1 MARNIDSVGDI
12 IDSIKK
18 RWKIAGTL
26 EEINERVKSGL
37 DDVRKDLKFELNDL
51 RNLFKKYPEIFLT
64 EFLEACNGEN
74 IRKYITDKYLRA
86 NTYLSTNIKDSEQV
100 GYFNDIYNIM
110 EKAAERLYEGLL
122 EKLRVEVD
130 KQKTIVHEE
139 KGKENAEEMEEIDA
153 LHLFDD
159 DEFEDK
165 QDKQEKKEKK
175 EEKKMEE
182 NVKKRRI
189 SQKMRNNLA
198 NDTTPIDEFLP
209 ENSQKFKGYL
219 QERGVQTLGDY
230 LRYFGESYQALF
242 KWVNTNCH
250 DAYEELNQNII
261 AYADLHKETKQP
273 KKRDDFFSNLYFSNL
288 RERPCEDFRKDSETM
303 NRISDEFVIFANQ
316 QLDLLLKDSTVSE
329 EDLNKKYGDLVS
341 EYHKIIDEKREQLSR
356 EETVNRLRGKIG
368 DDAKY
373 HHKQFTQDL
382 EPGVH
387 KHHGGGREL

>member
-1 MARNIDSVGDI
+1 MARDIDSVGDI

-18 RWKIAGTL
+18 RWKIAGSL

-37 DDVRKDLKFELNDL
+37 EDVRKNPKFDLNDL

-64 EFLEACNGEN
+64 EFLKECNGEN
-74 IRKYITDKYLRA
+74 IREYITDKYLRA
-86 NTYLSTNIKDSEQV
+86 NTYLSTDIINSEQV
-100 GYFNDIYNIM
+100 GYFNDIYSVM
-110 EKAAERLYEGLL
+110 EKAAEQLYKDLL
-122 EKLRVEVD
+122 AKLRVEVN
-130 KQKTIVHEE
+130 KQKAIVQEE
-139 KGKENAEEMEEIDA
+139 KGEEKEEETEEIDA

-159 DEFEDK
+159 DEFEN
-165 QDKQEKKEKK
+165 KQEKKE
-175 EEKKMEE
+175 EERKMEE
-182 NVKKRRI
+182 NMKENAKKRRI

-198 NDTTPIDEFLP
+198 NDTTPIEEFLP

-288 RERPCEDFRKDSETM
+288 RERPCEDFKKDSETM

-356 EETVNRLRGKIG
+356 EETVNRLRGQIG

>member
-86 NTYLSTNIKDSEQV
+86 NTYLSTDIINSEQV
-100 GYFNDIYNIM
+100 GYFNDIYSVM
-110 EKAAERLYEGLL
+110 EKASERLYKDLL
-122 EKLRVEVD
+122 AKLRVEVN
-130 KQKTIVHEE
+130 KQKAIVQEE
-139 KGKENAEEMEEIDA
+139 KGEEKEEETEEIDA

-159 DEFEDK
+159 DEFEN
-165 QDKQEKKEKK
+165 KQEKKE
-175 EEKKMEE
+175 EERKMEE
-182 NVKKRRI
+182 NMKENAKKRRI

-198 NDTTPIDEFLP
+198 NDTTPIEEFLP

-219 QERGVQTLGDY
+219 QERGVRTLGDY
-230 LRYFGESYQALF
+230 LRFFGESYQALF

-250 DAYEELNQNII
+250 DVYEKLNQNII

-316 QLDLLLKDSTVSE
+316 QLDLLSKDPTVSE
-329 EDLNKKYGDLVS
+329 KELNIMYNKMVL

-356 EETVNRLRGKIG
+356 EETVNRLRGQIG

>member
-1 MARNIDSVGDI
+1 MARDIDSVGDI

-18 RWKIAGTL
+18 RWKIAGSL

-37 DDVRKDLKFELNDL
+37 EDVRKDPKFDLNDL
-51 RNLFKKYPEIFLT
+51 RNLFKKYPELFLT
-64 EFLEACNGEN
+64 EFLKECNGEN
-74 IRKYITDKYLRA
+74 IREYITDKYLRA
-86 NTYLSTNIKDSEQV
+86 NTYLSTDIINSEQV
-100 GYFNDIYNIM
+100 GYFNDIYSVM
-110 EKAAERLYEGLL
+110 EKAAEQLYKDLL
-122 EKLRVEVD
+122 VKLRVEVN
-130 KQKTIVHEE
+130 KQKAIVQEE
-139 KGKENAEEMEEIDA
+139 KGEEKEEETEEIDA

-159 DEFEDK
+159 DEFEN
-165 QDKQEKKEKK
+165 KQEKKE
-175 EEKKMEE
+175 EERKMEE
-182 NVKKRRI
+182 NMKENAKKRRI

-198 NDTTPIDEFLP
+198 NDTTPIEEFLP

-219 QERGVQTLGDY
+219 QERGVRTLGDY
-230 LRYFGESYQALF
+230 LRFFGESYQALF

-250 DAYEELNQNII
+250 DVYEKLNQNII

-316 QLDLLLKDSTVSE
+316 QLDLLSKDPTVSE
-329 EDLNKKYGDLVS
+329 KELNIMYNKMVL

-356 EETVNRLRGKIG
+356 EETVNRLRGQIG

>member
-1 MARNIDSVGDI
+1 MARDTDSVSEI

-18 RWKIAGTL
+18 RWKIAGSL

-37 DDVRKDLKFELNDL
+37 EDVRKDLKFDLNDL

-64 EFLEACNGEN
+64 EFLKECNGEN
-74 IRKYITDKYLRA
+74 IREYITDKYLRA
-86 NTYLSTNIKDSEQV
+86 NTYLSTDIINSEQV
-100 GYFNDIYNIM
+100 GYFNDIYSVM
-110 EKAAERLYEGLL
+110 EKAAEQLYKDLL
-122 EKLRVEVD
+122 AKLRVEVN
-130 KQKTIVHEE
+130 KQKAIVQEE
-139 KGKENAEEMEEIDA
+139 KGEEKEEETEEIDA

-159 DEFEDK
+159 DEFEN
-165 QDKQEKKEKK
+165 KQEKKE
-175 EEKKMEE
+175 EERKMEE
-182 NVKKRRI
+182 NMKENAKKRRI

-198 NDTTPIDEFLP
+198 NDTTPIEEFLP

-219 QERGVQTLGDY
+219 QERGVRTLGDY
-230 LRYFGESYQALF
+230 LRFFGESYQALF

-250 DAYEELNQNII
+250 DVYEKLNQNII

-316 QLDLLLKDSTVSE
+316 QLDLLSKDPTVSE
-329 EDLNKKYGDLVS
+329 KELNIMYNKMVL

-356 EETVNRLRGKIG
+356 EETVNRLRGQIG

>member
-1 MARNIDSVGDI
+1 MARDTDSVSEI

-18 RWKIAGTL
+18 RWKIAGSL

-37 DDVRKDLKFELNDL
+37 EDVRKDPKFDLNDL
-51 RNLFKKYPEIFLT
+51 RNLFKKYPELFLT

-86 NTYLSTNIKDSEQV
+86 NTYLSTDIINSEQV
-100 GYFNDIYNIM
+100 GYFNDIYSVM
-110 EKAAERLYEGLL
+110 EKASERLYKDLL
-122 EKLRVEVD
+122 AKLRVEVN
-130 KQKTIVHEE
+130 KQKAIVQEE
-139 KGKENAEEMEEIDA
+139 KGEEKEEETEEIDA

-159 DEFEDK
+159 DEFEN
-165 QDKQEKKEKK
+165 KQEKKE
-175 EEKKMEE
+175 EERKMEE
-182 NVKKRRI
+182 NMKENAKKRRI

-198 NDTTPIDEFLP
+198 NDTTPIEEFLP

-219 QERGVQTLGDY
+219 QERGVRTLGDY
-230 LRYFGESYQALF
+230 LRFFGESYQALF

-250 DAYEELNQNII
+250 DVYEKLNQNII

-316 QLDLLLKDSTVSE
+316 QLDLLSKDPTVSE
-329 EDLNKKYGDLVS
+329 KELNIMYNKMVL

-356 EETVNRLRGKIG
+356 EETVNRLRGQIG

>member
-1 MARNIDSVGDI
+1 MARDTDSVSEI

-18 RWKIAGTL
+18 RWKIAGSL

-37 DDVRKDLKFELNDL
+37 EDVRKDPKFDLNDL
-51 RNLFKKYPEIFLT
+51 RNLFKKYPELFLT
-64 EFLEACNGEN
+64 EFLKECNGEN

-86 NTYLSTNIKDSEQV
+86 NTYLSTDIINSEQV
-100 GYFNDIYNIM
+100 GYFNDIYSVM
-110 EKAAERLYEGLL
+110 EKASERLYKDLL
-122 EKLRVEVD
+122 AKLRVEVN
-130 KQKTIVHEE
+130 KQKAIVQEE
-139 KGKENAEEMEEIDA
+139 KGEEKEEETEEIDA

-159 DEFEDK
+159 DEFEN
-165 QDKQEKKEKK
+165 KQEKKE
-175 EEKKMEE
+175 EERKMEE
-182 NVKKRRI
+182 NMKENAKKRRI

-198 NDTTPIDEFLP
+198 NDTTPIEEFLP

-219 QERGVQTLGDY
+219 QERGVRTLGDY
-230 LRYFGESYQALF
+230 LRFFGESYQALF

-250 DAYEELNQNII
+250 DVYEKLNQNII

-316 QLDLLLKDSTVSE
+316 QLDLLSKDPTVSE
-329 EDLNKKYGDLVS
+329 KELNIMYNKMVL

-356 EETVNRLRGKIG
+356 EETVNRLRGQIG

>member
-1 MARNIDSVGDI
+1 MARDTDSVGDI

-18 RWKIAGTL
+18 RWKIARTL

-37 DDVRKDLKFELNDL
+37 EDVRKDLKFDLNDL

-64 EFLEACNGEN
+64 GFLKKRNGEN

-86 NTYLSTNIKDSEQV
+86 NTYLSTDIKNSEQV
-100 GYFNDIYNIM
+100 GHFNDTYSVM
-110 EKAAERLYEGLL
+110 ERAAEQLYKDLL
-122 EKLRVEVD
+122 PKLSVEA
-130 KQKTIVHEE
+130 KEQKTIVQEE
-139 KGKENAEEMEEIDA
+139 KGEEKEEETEEIDA

-159 DEFEDK
+159 DEFEN
-165 QDKQEKKEKK
+165 KQEKKE
-175 EEKKMEE
+175 EERKMEE
-182 NVKKRRI
+182 NMKENAKKRRI

-198 NDTTPIDEFLP
+198 NDTTPIEEFLP

-219 QERGVQTLGDY
+219 QERGVRTLGDY
-230 LRYFGESYQALF
+230 LRFFGESYQALF

-250 DAYEELNQNII
+250 DVYEKLNQNII

-316 QLDLLLKDSTVSE
+316 QLDLLSKDPTVSE

-356 EETVNRLRGKIG
+356 EETVNRLRGQIG

>member
-1 MARNIDSVGDI
+1 MARDIDSVGDI

-18 RWKIAGTL
+18 RWKIAGSL

-37 DDVRKDLKFELNDL
+37 EDVRKDPKFDLNDL
-51 RNLFKKYPEIFLT
+51 RNLFKKYPELFLT
-64 EFLEACNGEN
+64 EFLKECNGEN
-74 IRKYITDKYLRA
+74 IREYITDKYLRA
-86 NTYLSTNIKDSEQV
+86 NTYLSTDIINSEQV
-100 GYFNDIYNIM
+100 GYFNDIYSVM
-110 EKAAERLYEGLL
+110 EKASKQLYKDLL
-122 EKLRVEVD
+122 VKLSVEVN
-130 KQKTIVHEE
+130 KQKAIVQEE
-139 KGKENAEEMEEIDA
+139 KGEEKEEETEEIDA

-159 DEFEDK
+159 DEFEN
-165 QDKQEKKEKK
+165 KQEKKE
-175 EEKKMEE
+175 EERKMEE
-182 NVKKRRI
+182 NMKENAKKRRI

-198 NDTTPIDEFLP
+198 NDTTPIEEFLP

-219 QERGVQTLGDY
+219 QERGVRTLGDY
-230 LRYFGESYQALF
+230 LRFFGESYQALF

-250 DAYEELNQNII
+250 DVYEKLNQNII

-316 QLDLLLKDSTVSE
+316 QLDLLSKDPTVSE

-356 EETVNRLRGKIG
+356 EETVNRLRGQIG

>member
-1 MARNIDSVGDI
+1 MARDIDSVGDI

-18 RWKIAGTL
+18 RWKIAGSL

-37 DDVRKDLKFELNDL
+37 EDVRKDPKFDLNDL

-64 EFLEACNGEN
+64 EFLKECNGEN
-74 IRKYITDKYLRA
+74 IREYITDKYLRA
-86 NTYLSTNIKDSEQV
+86 NTYPSTDIKDSEQV
-100 GYFNDIYNIM
+100 GYFNDIYSVM
-110 EKAAERLYEGLL
+110 EKAAEQLYKDLL
-122 EKLRVEVD
+122 AKLRVEVN
-130 KQKTIVHEE
+130 KQKAIVQEE
-139 KGKENAEEMEEIDA
+139 KGEEKEEETEEIDA

-159 DEFEDK
+159 DEFEN
-165 QDKQEKKEKK
+165 KQEKKE
-175 EEKKMEE
+175 EERKMEE
-182 NVKKRRI
+182 NMKENAKKRRI

-198 NDTTPIDEFLP
+198 NDTTPIEEFLP

-219 QERGVQTLGDY
+219 QERGVRTLGDY
-230 LRYFGESYQALF
+230 LRFFGESYQALF

-250 DAYEELNQNII
+250 DVYEKLNQNII

-316 QLDLLLKDSTVSE
+316 QLDLLSKDPTVSE
-329 EDLNKKYGDLVS
+329 KELNIMYNKMVL

-356 EETVNRLRGKIG
+356 EETVNRLRGQIG

>member
-1 MARNIDSVGDI
+1 MARDTDSVSEI

-18 RWKIAGTL
+18 RWKIAGSL

-37 DDVRKDLKFELNDL
+37 EDVRKDPKFDLNDL
-51 RNLFKKYPEIFLT
+51 RNLFKKYPELFLT

-86 NTYLSTNIKDSEQV
+86 NTYLSTDIINSEQV
-100 GYFNDIYNIM
+100 GYFNDIYSVM
-110 EKAAERLYEGLL
+110 EKASERLYKDLL
-122 EKLRVEVD
+122 AKLRVEVN
-130 KQKTIVHEE
+130 KQKAIVQEE
-139 KGKENAEEMEEIDA
+139 KGEEKEEETEEIDA

-159 DEFEDK
+159 DEFEN
-165 QDKQEKKEKK
+165 KQEKKE
-175 EEKKMEE
+175 EERKMEE
-182 NVKKRRI
+182 NMKENAKKRRI

-198 NDTTPIDEFLP
+198 NDTTPIEEFLP

-219 QERGVQTLGDY
+219 QERGVRTLGDY
-230 LRYFGESYQALF
+230 LRFFGESYQALF

-250 DAYEELNQNII
+250 DVYEKLNQNII

-356 EETVNRLRGKIG
+356 EETVNRLRGQIG

>member
-1 MARNIDSVGDI
+1 MARDTDSVSEI

-37 DDVRKDLKFELNDL
+37 DDVRKNLKFELNDL

-122 EKLRVEVD
+122 AKLRVEVD
-130 KQKTIVHEE
+130 KQKAIVQEE
-139 KGKENAEEMEEIDA
+139 KGEEKEEETEEIDA

-159 DEFEDK
+159 DEFEN
-165 QDKQEKKEKK
+165 KQEKKE
-175 EEKKMEE
+175 EERKMEE
-182 NVKKRRI
+182 NMKENAKKRRI

-198 NDTTPIDEFLP
+198 NDTTPIEEFLP

-219 QERGVQTLGDY
+219 QERGVRTLGDY
-230 LRYFGESYQALF
+230 LRFFGESYQALF

-250 DAYEELNQNII
+250 DVYEKLNQNII

-316 QLDLLLKDSTVSE
+316 QLDLLSKDPTVSE
-329 EDLNKKYGDLVS
+329 KELNIMYNKMVL

-356 EETVNRLRGKIG
+356 EETVNRLRGQIG

>member
-1 MARNIDSVGDI
+1 MARDIDSVGDI

-18 RWKIAGTL
+18 RWKIAGSL

-37 DDVRKDLKFELNDL
+37 EDVRKNPKFDLNDL

-64 EFLEACNGEN
+64 EFLKECNGEN
-74 IRKYITDKYLRA
+74 IREYITDKYLRA
-86 NTYLSTNIKDSEQV
+86 NTYLSTDIINSEQV
-100 GYFNDIYNIM
+100 GYFNDIYSVM
-110 EKAAERLYEGLL
+110 EKAAEQLYKDLL
-122 EKLRVEVD
+122 VKLRVEVN
-130 KQKTIVHEE
+130 KQKAIVQEE
-139 KGKENAEEMEEIDA
+139 KGEEKEEETEEIDA

-159 DEFEDK
+159 DEFEN
-165 QDKQEKKEKK
+165 KQEKKE
-175 EEKKMEE
+175 EERKMEE
-182 NVKKRRI
+182 NMKENAKKRRI

-198 NDTTPIDEFLP
+198 NDTTPIEEFLP

-288 RERPCEDFRKDSETM
+288 RERPCEDFKKDSETM

-373 HHKQFTQDL
+373 HHKPFTQDL

>member
-1 MARNIDSVGDI
+1 MARDTDSVSEI

-18 RWKIAGTL
+18 RWKIAGSL

-37 DDVRKDLKFELNDL
+37 EDVRKDPKFDLNDL
-51 RNLFKKYPEIFLT
+51 RNLFKKYPELFLT

-86 NTYLSTNIKDSEQV
+86 NTYLSTDIINSEQV
-100 GYFNDIYNIM
+100 GYFNDIYSVM
-110 EKAAERLYEGLL
+110 EKASERLYKDLL
-122 EKLRVEVD
+122 AKLRVEVN
-130 KQKTIVHEE
+130 KQKAIVQEE
-139 KGKENAEEMEEIDA
+139 KGEEKEEETEEIDA

-159 DEFEDK
+159 DEFEN
-165 QDKQEKKEKK
+165 KQEKKE
-175 EEKKMEE
+175 EERKMEE
-182 NVKKRRI
+182 NMKENAKKRRI

-198 NDTTPIDEFLP
+198 NDTTPIEEFLP

-219 QERGVQTLGDY
+219 QERGVRTLGDY
-230 LRYFGESYQALF
+230 LRFFGESYQALF

-250 DAYEELNQNII
+250 DVYEKLNQNII
-261 AYADLHKETKQP
+261 AYADLQKEVKQP
-273 KKRDDFFSNLYFSNL
+273 KKSDDFLSRLK
-288 RERPCEDFRKDSETM
+288 ERPCEEFRKDSESM
-303 NRISDEFVIFANQ
+303 KKISDEFAIYANH
-316 QLDLLLKDSTVSE
+316 QLDSLLKDSSIRE
-329 EDLNKKYGDLVS
+329 DDLNNMYNNMVS

-356 EETVNRLRGKIG
+356 EETVNRLRGQIG

>member
-1 MARNIDSVGDI
+1 M
-12 IDSIKK
+12 
-18 RWKIAGTL
+18 
-26 EEINERVKSGL
+26 EEN
-37 DDVRKDLKFELNDL
+37 
-51 RNLFKKYPEIFLT
+51 
-64 EFLEACNGEN
+64 
-74 IRKYITDKYLRA
+74 
-86 NTYLSTNIKDSEQV
+86 
-100 GYFNDIYNIM
+100 M
-110 EKAAERLYEGLL
+110 
-122 EKLRVEVD
+122 
-130 KQKTIVHEE
+130 
-139 KGKENAEEMEEIDA
+139 KENA
-153 LHLFDD
+153 
-159 DEFEDK
+159 
-165 QDKQEKKEKK
+165 
-175 EEKKMEE
+175 
-182 NVKKRRI
+182 KKRRI

-198 NDTTPIDEFLP
+198 NDTTPIEEFLP

-219 QERGVQTLGDY
+219 QERGVRTLGDY
-230 LRYFGESYQALF
+230 LRFFGESYQALF

-250 DAYEELNQNII
+250 DVYEKLNQNII

-316 QLDLLLKDSTVSE
+316 QLDLLSKDPTVSE
-329 EDLNKKYGDLVS
+329 KELNIMYNKMVL

-356 EETVNRLRGKIG
+356 EETVNRLRGQIG

>member
-1 MARNIDSVGDI
+1 MARDTDSVSEI

-18 RWKIAGTL
+18 RWKIAGSL

-37 DDVRKDLKFELNDL
+37 EDVRKDLKFELNDL

-86 NTYLSTNIKDSEQV
+86 NTYLSTDIINSEQV
-100 GYFNDIYNIM
+100 GYFNDIYSVM
-110 EKAAERLYEGLL
+110 EKASKQLYKDLL
-122 EKLRVEVD
+122 AKLRVEVN
-130 KQKTIVHEE
+130 KQKAIVQEE
-139 KGKENAEEMEEIDA
+139 KGEEKEEETEEIDA

-159 DEFEDK
+159 DEFEN
-165 QDKQEKKEKK
+165 KQEKKE
-175 EEKKMEE
+175 EERKMEE
-182 NVKKRRI
+182 NMKENAKKRRI

-198 NDTTPIDEFLP
+198 NDTTPIEEFLP

-219 QERGVQTLGDY
+219 QERGVRTLGDY
-230 LRYFGESYQALF
+230 LRFFGESYQALF

-250 DAYEELNQNII
+250 DVYEKLNQNII

-316 QLDLLLKDSTVSE
+316 QLDLLSKDPTVSE
-329 EDLNKKYGDLVS
+329 KELNIMYNKMVL

-356 EETVNRLRGKIG
+356 EETVNRLRGQIG

>member
-1 MARNIDSVGDI
+1 MARDTDSVSEI

-18 RWKIAGTL
+18 RWKIAGSL

-37 DDVRKDLKFELNDL
+37 EDVRKDPKFDLNDL

-64 EFLEACNGEN
+64 EFLKECNGEN

-86 NTYLSTNIKDSEQV
+86 NTYLSTDIINSEQV
-100 GYFNDIYNIM
+100 GYFNDIYSVM
-110 EKAAERLYEGLL
+110 EKASERLYKDLL
-122 EKLRVEVD
+122 AKLRVEVN
-130 KQKTIVHEE
+130 KQKAIVQEE
-139 KGKENAEEMEEIDA
+139 KGEEKEEETEEIDA

-159 DEFEDK
+159 DEFEN
-165 QDKQEKKEKK
+165 KQEKKE
-175 EEKKMEE
+175 EERKMEE
-182 NVKKRRI
+182 NMKENAKKRRI

-198 NDTTPIDEFLP
+198 NDTTPIEEFLP

-219 QERGVQTLGDY
+219 QERGVRTLGDY
-230 LRYFGESYQALF
+230 LRFFGESYQALF

-250 DAYEELNQNII
+250 DVYEKLNQNII

-288 RERPCEDFRKDSETM
+288 RERPCEDFKKDSETM

-356 EETVNRLRGKIG
+356 EETVNRLRGQIG

>member
-1 MARNIDSVGDI
+1 MARDIDSVGDI

-18 RWKIAGTL
+18 RWKIAGSL

-37 DDVRKDLKFELNDL
+37 EDVRKDPKFDLNDL

-86 NTYLSTNIKDSEQV
+86 NTYLSTDIINSEQV
-100 GYFNDIYNIM
+100 GYFNDIYSVM
-110 EKAAERLYEGLL
+110 EKASERLYKDLL
-122 EKLRVEVD
+122 AKLRVEVN
-130 KQKTIVHEE
+130 KQKAIVQEE
-139 KGKENAEEMEEIDA
+139 KGEEKEEETEEIDA

-159 DEFEDK
+159 DEFEN
-165 QDKQEKKEKK
+165 KQEKKE
-175 EEKKMEE
+175 EERKMEE
-182 NVKKRRI
+182 NMKENAKKRRI

-198 NDTTPIDEFLP
+198 NDTTPIEEFLP

-219 QERGVQTLGDY
+219 QEKGVRTLGEY
-230 LRYFGESYQALF
+230 LSYIDKEYPILF
-242 KWVNTNCH
+242 RWANKNCH
-250 DAYEELNQNII
+250 EAYDEFNQSII

-288 RERPCEDFRKDSETM
+288 RERPCEDFKKDSETM

>member
-1 MARNIDSVGDI
+1 MARDTDSVGDI

-18 RWKIAGTL
+18 RWKIARTL

-37 DDVRKDLKFELNDL
+37 EDVRKDLKFDLNDL

-64 EFLEACNGEN
+64 GFLKECNGEN
-74 IRKYITDKYLRA
+74 IREYITDKYLRA
-86 NTYLSTNIKDSEQV
+86 NTYPSTDIKDSEQV
-100 GYFNDIYNIM
+100 GYFNDIYSVM
-110 EKAAERLYEGLL
+110 EKAAEQLYKDLL
-122 EKLRVEVD
+122 AKLRVEVN
-130 KQKTIVHEE
+130 KQKAIVQEE
-139 KGKENAEEMEEIDA
+139 KGEEKEEEVEIDA

-159 DEFEDK
+159 DEFEN
-165 QDKQEKKEKK
+165 KQEKKE
-175 EEKKMEE
+175 EERKMEE
-182 NVKKRRI
+182 NMKENAKKRRI

-198 NDTTPIDEFLP
+198 NDTTPIEEFLP

-219 QERGVQTLGDY
+219 QERGVRTLGDY
-230 LRYFGESYQALF
+230 LRFFGESYQALF

-250 DAYEELNQNII
+250 DVYEKLNQNII

-316 QLDLLLKDSTVSE
+316 QLDLLSKDPTVSE
-329 EDLNKKYGDLVS
+329 KELNIMYNKMVL

-356 EETVNRLRGKIG
+356 EETVNRLRGQIG

>member
-1 MARNIDSVGDI
+1 MARDTDSVSEI

-18 RWKIAGTL
+18 RWKIAGSL

-37 DDVRKDLKFELNDL
+37 EDVRKDPKFDLNDL
-51 RNLFKKYPEIFLT
+51 RNLFKKYPELFLT
-64 EFLEACNGEN
+64 EFLKECNGEN
-74 IRKYITDKYLRA
+74 IREYITDKYLRA
-86 NTYLSTNIKDSEQV
+86 NTYLSTDIINSEQV

-110 EKAAERLYEGLL
+110 EKASERLYKDLL
-122 EKLRVEVD
+122 AKLRVEVN
-130 KQKTIVHEE
+130 KQKAIVQEE
-139 KGKENAEEMEEIDA
+139 KGEEKEEETEEIDA

-159 DEFEDK
+159 DEFEN
-165 QDKQEKKEKK
+165 KQEKKE
-175 EEKKMEE
+175 EERKMEE
-182 NVKKRRI
+182 NMKENAKKRRI

-198 NDTTPIDEFLP
+198 NDTTPIEEFLP

-219 QERGVQTLGDY
+219 QERGVRTLGDY
-230 LRYFGESYQALF
+230 LRFFGESYQALF

-250 DAYEELNQNII
+250 DVYEKLNQNII

-316 QLDLLLKDSTVSE
+316 QLDLLSKDPTVSE
-329 EDLNKKYGDLVS
+329 KELNIMYNKMVL

>member
-1 MARNIDSVGDI
+1 MARDTDSVSEI

-18 RWKIAGTL
+18 RWKIAGSL

-37 DDVRKDLKFELNDL
+37 EDVRKDPKFDLNDL

-64 EFLEACNGEN
+64 EFLKECNGEN

-86 NTYLSTNIKDSEQV
+86 NTYLSTDIINSEQV
-100 GYFNDIYNIM
+100 GYFNDIYSVM
-110 EKAAERLYEGLL
+110 EKASKQLYKDLL
-122 EKLRVEVD
+122 VKLSVEVN
-130 KQKTIVHEE
+130 KQKAIVQEE
-139 KGKENAEEMEEIDA
+139 KGEEKEEETEEIDA

-159 DEFEDK
+159 DEFEN
-165 QDKQEKKEKK
+165 KQEKKE
-175 EEKKMEE
+175 EERKMEE
-182 NVKKRRI
+182 NMKENAKKRRI
-189 SQKMRNNLA
+189 SQNMRKKFA
-198 NDTTPIDEFLP
+198 NDKTPIEEFLP
-209 ENSQKFKGYL
+209 ENSQIFREYL
-219 QERGVQTLGDY
+219 QEKGVRTLGEY
-230 LRYFGESYQALF
+230 LSYIDKEYPILF
-242 KWVNTNCH
+242 RWVNKNCH
-250 DAYEELNQNII
+250 EAYDEFNQSII

-288 RERPCEDFRKDSETM
+288 RERPCEDFKKDSETM

-356 EETVNRLRGKIG
+356 EETVNRLRGQIG

>member
-1 MARNIDSVGDI
+1 MARDIDSVGDI

-18 RWKIAGTL
+18 RWKIAGSL

-37 DDVRKDLKFELNDL
+37 EDVRKNPKFDLNDL

-64 EFLEACNGEN
+64 EFLKECNGEN
-74 IRKYITDKYLRA
+74 IREYITDKYLRA
-86 NTYLSTNIKDSEQV
+86 NTYLSTDIINSEQV
-100 GYFNDIYNIM
+100 GYFNDIYSVM
-110 EKAAERLYEGLL
+110 EKAAEQLYKDLL
-122 EKLRVEVD
+122 AKLRVEVN
-130 KQKTIVHEE
+130 KQKAIVQEE
-139 KGKENAEEMEEIDA
+139 KGEEKEEETEEIDA

-159 DEFEDK
+159 DEFEN
-165 QDKQEKKEKK
+165 KQEKKE
-175 EEKKMEE
+175 EERKMEE
-182 NVKKRRI
+182 NMKENAKKRRI

-198 NDTTPIDEFLP
+198 NDTTPIEEFLP

-219 QERGVQTLGDY
+219 QERGVRTLGDY
-230 LRYFGESYQALF
+230 LRFFGESYQALF

-250 DAYEELNQNII
+250 DVYEKLNQNII

-316 QLDLLLKDSTVSE
+316 QLDLLSKDPTVSE
-329 EDLNKKYGDLVS
+329 KELNIMYNKMVL

-356 EETVNRLRGKIG
+356 EETVNRLRGQIG